1 MFKGGYKLID
11 FKENN
16 IVLNAPTTI
25 EGVYDAIEHNYRKP
39 TLITGLVI
47 ENVEKEDTF
56 VNFEHGENVYNGLL
70 GMTAKD
76 KVLFITIANND
87 AVTITENAITLS

>member
-16 IVLNAPTTI
+16 IVLDAPTTI
-25 EGVYDAIEHNYRKP
+25 KGVYDAIEHNYRKP

-47 ENVEKEDTF
+47 GNVEKEDTF
-56 VNFEHGENVYNGLL
+56 VNFERGENVYNGLL
-70 GMTAKD
+70 GMTANN
-76 KVLFITIANND
+76 KVLFITITNED
-87 AVTITENAITLS
+87 VVTITENTINVL

>member
-16 IVLNAPTTI
+16 IVLAEPTTI
-25 EGVYDAIEHNYRKP
+25 KGVYDAIEHNYRKP

-47 ENVEKEDTF
+47 GNVEKEDTF
-56 VNFEHGENVYNGLL
+56 VNFEHVENVYNGLL
-70 GMTAKD
+70 GMTAND
-76 KVLFITIANND
+76 KFLFITITNND
-87 AVTITENAITLS
+87 AVTIIENAITVS

>member
-16 IVLNAPTTI
+16 IVLGTPTTI
-25 EGVYDAIEHNYRKP
+25 KGVYDAIEHNYRKP

-47 ENVEKEDTF
+47 GSVEKEDTF
-56 VNFEHGENVYNGLL
+56 VNFEHGEDVYNGLL
-70 GMTAKD
+70 GMTAND
-76 KVLFITIANND
+76 KVLFITITNAD
-87 AVTITENAITLS
+87 AVTITENTIKLA

>member
-16 IVLNAPTTI
+16 IVLGTPTTI
-25 EGVYDAIEHNYRKP
+25 KGVYDAIEHNYRKP

-47 ENVEKEDTF
+47 GNVEKEDTF

-70 GMTAKD
+70 GMTASG
-76 KVLFITIANND
+76 KVSYITITND
-87 AVTITENAITLS
+87 DVVTITENTIKVS

>member
-16 IVLNAPTTI
+16 IVLGTSTTI
-25 EGVYDAIEHNYRKP
+25 KGVYDAIEHNYRKP

-47 ENVEKEDTF
+47 GNVEKEDTF

-70 GMTAKD
+70 GMTANN
-76 KVLFITIANND
+76 KVLFITITNDD
-87 AVTITENAITLS
+87 AVTITENVIKVS

>member
-16 IVLNAPTTI
+16 IVLAAPTTI
-25 EGVYDAIEHNYRKP
+25 KGVYDAIEHNYRKP

-70 GMTAKD
+70 GMTAND
-76 KVLFITIANND
+76 KVLFITITNND
-87 AVTITENAITLS
+87 VVTITENVIKVS

>member
-16 IVLNAPTTI
+16 IVLNEPTTI

-47 ENVEKEDTF
+47 GDVEKGDTF

-70 GMTAKD
+70 GVTASD
-76 KVLFITIANND
+76 KVLFIKITNKD
-87 AVTITENAITLS
+87 AVTITENAIKVS

>member
-16 IVLNAPTTI
+16 IVLTTPTTI
-25 EGVYDAIEHNYRKP
+25 KGVYDAIEHNYRKP

-47 ENVEKEDTF
+47 GSVEKRRYF
-56 VNFEHGENVYNGLL
+56 CKF
-70 GMTAKD
+70 
-76 KVLFITIANND
+76 
-87 AVTITENAITLS
+87 

>member
-16 IVLNAPTTI
+16 IVLATSTTI
-25 EGVYDAIEHNYRKP
+25 KGVYDAIEHNYRKP
-39 TLITGLVI
+39 TLITGLVVDS
-47 ENVEKEDTF
+47 VEKEDTF

-70 GMTAKD
+70 GMTANN
-76 KVLFITIANND
+76 KVLFVTITNED
-87 AVTITENAITLS
+87 VVTITENTITLA

>member
-16 IVLNAPTTI
+16 IVLTKPTTI
-25 EGVYDAIEHNYRKP
+25 KGVYDAIEHNYRKP

-76 KVLFITIANND
+76 KVLFITITNND
-87 AVTITENAITLS
+87 VVTITENAIKVS

>member
-16 IVLNAPTTI
+16 ITLTKPSTI
-25 EGVYDAIEHNYRKP
+25 KGVYVANENNYRKP

-47 ENVEKEDTF
+47 GDVEKEDTF
-56 VNFEHGENVYNGLL
+56 VNFVHSGNVYNGLL
-70 GMTAKD
+70 GMTANN
-76 KVLFITIANND
+76 KVLFITISNKD
-87 AVTITENAITLS
+87 VVTITENTITLA

>member
-16 IVLNAPTTI
+16 IGLDKSTI
-25 EGVYDAIEHNYRKP
+25 IKGVYDAIEHNYRKP

-47 ENVEKEDTF
+47 DSVEKEDTF
-56 VNFEHGENVYNGLL
+56 VNFEHGKNVYNGLL
-70 GMTAKD
+70 GMTANN
-76 KVLFITIANND
+76 KVLFITIDNND
-87 AVTITENAITLS
+87 AVTITENTITLA

>member
-16 IVLNAPTTI
+16 IVLATSTTI
-25 EGVYDAIEHNYRKP
+25 KGVYDAIEHNYRKP

-47 ENVEKEDTF
+47 DSVEKEDTF

-70 GMTAKD
+70 GMTAND
-76 KVLFITIANND
+76 KVLFITITNED
-87 AVTITENAITLS
+87 AVTITENTIKLA

>member
-16 IVLNAPTTI
+16 IVLATPTTI
-25 EGVYDAIEHNYRKP
+25 KGVYDAIEHNYRKP

-47 ENVEKEDTF
+47 GSVEKEDTV
-56 VNFEHGENVYNGLL
+56 VNFEHGENVYNGSL
-70 GMTAKD
+70 GMTANG
-76 KVLFITIANND
+76 KVLFITITNED
-87 AVTITENAITLS
+87 AVTITENTIKLA

>member
-16 IVLNAPTTI
+16 IALTVPTTI
-25 EGVYDAIEHNYRKP
+25 KGVYDAIEHNYRKP

-47 ENVEKEDTF
+47 GNVEKEDTF
-56 VNFEHGENVYNGLL
+56 VNFEHGENEYSGLL
-70 GMTAKD
+70 GMTASD
-76 KVLFITIANND
+76 KVLFIKITNED
-87 AVTITENAITLS
+87 AVTITENAIKVS

>member
-16 IVLNAPTTI
+16 IVVTKPITI
-25 EGVYDAIEHNYRKP
+25 KGVYDAIEHNYRKP
-39 TLITGLVI
+39 TIITGLVI
-47 ENVEKEDTF
+47 GSVEKEDTF

-70 GMTAKD
+70 GMTAND
-76 KVLFITIANND
+76 KVLFITITNKD
-87 AVTITENAITLS
+87 VVTITESTIKLV

>member
-16 IVLNAPTTI
+16 IGLSIPTTI
-25 EGVYDAIEHNYRKP
+25 KGVYGSIKYNYRKP

-47 ENVEKEDTF
+47 DSVEKEDTF
-56 VNFEHGENVYNGLL
+56 VNFVHGENVYKGLL
-70 GMTAKD
+70 GMTDD
-76 KVLFITIANND
+76 KVLFITITNED
-87 AVTITENAITLS
+87 LVTITENTIKLV

>member
-16 IVLNAPTTI
+16 IVLATPTTI
-25 EGVYDAIEHNYRKP
+25 RGVYDAIEHNYRKP

-47 ENVEKEDTF
+47 GNAEKEDIF

-70 GMTAKD
+70 GMTANN
-76 KVLFITIANND
+76 KVLFITITNDD
-87 AVTITENAITLS
+87 AVTITENVITLS

>member
-16 IVLNAPTTI
+16 IVLATPTTI
-25 EGVYDAIEHNYRKP
+25 KGVYGAIEHNYRKP
-39 TLITGLVI
+39 TIITGLVVDS
-47 ENVEKEDTF
+47 VEKGDTF

-70 GMTAKD
+70 GMTANN
-76 KVLFITIANND
+76 KVLFITITNED
-87 AVTITENAITLS
+87 SVTITENTITLV

>member
-16 IVLNAPTTI
+16 IVLSTPTTI
-25 EGVYDAIEHNYRKP
+25 KGVYEAIEHNYRKP

-47 ENVEKEDTF
+47 GSVEKEDTF

-70 GMTAKD
+70 GMTANN
-76 KVLFITIANND
+76 KVLFITITNED
-87 AVTITENAITLS
+87 AVTITENTITLE

>member
-11 FKENN
+11 FKESN
-16 IVLNAPTTI
+16 IVLNESTTI
-25 EGVYDAIEHNYRKP
+25 KGVYDAIKHNYRKP

-47 ENVEKEDTF
+47 GGVEKEDTF

-70 GMTAKD
+70 GITANN
-76 KVLFITIANND
+76 KVLFITIDNND
-87 AVTITENAITLS
+87 NVTIAENKITV

>member
-16 IVLNAPTTI
+16 IVLDKQTNI
-25 EGVYDAIEHNYRKP
+25 KGVYDAIEHNYRKP

-47 ENVEKEDTF
+47 GNVKKEDTF
-56 VNFEHGENVYNGLL
+56 VNFEHGENAYNGLL
-70 GMTAKD
+70 GMRANG
-76 KVLFITIANND
+76 KVLFITITNND
-87 AVTITENAITLS
+87 VVTITENAIKVS